1 MGQLPWCK
9 SGKKC
14 SDRPCEA
21 EGIDSTA
28 NVTNFFIGNRLWQK
42 MVFQIALEVGELKS
56 LTVPKRGNYTKER
69 WFFSGGRGSFD
80 VVFVRFL
87 F

>member
-1 MGQLPWCK
+1 
-9 SGKKC
+9 
-14 SDRPCEA
+14 
-21 EGIDSTA
+21 
-28 NVTNFFIGNRLWQK
+28 